1 MDPRITAN
9 LEVFNSTTVTIA
21 GIWMGS
27 RAEFNEALTTSGL
40 NETTPFTVD
49 GLNAS
54 ATEVEYTQAL
64 INLNG
69 WDDVMQAAKYVISVC
84 S

>member
-27 RAEFNEALTTSGL
+27 RSEFIAAL
-40 NETTPFTVD
+40 PF
-49 GLNAS
+49 
-54 ATEVEYTQAL
+54 
-64 INLNG
+64 I
-69 WDDVMQAAKYVISVC
+69 DDVFQRVHVGA
-84 S
+84 